1 MKTSVK
7 ILASLSAILALAAC
21 QQFKIDTQMT
31 PEKAAANIR
40 LVCDAVDA
48 YTFPAQNPGTETFNI
63 SSNTPWTI
71 TRSSGA
77 DWCSVTP
84 SSSASSSLIS
94 DVVISVKPNTDDT
107 DRSCTLTVKGDN
119 VNKVYTITVVQAR
132 NGKLYVTP
140 IPQDYAACG
149 GPLSFTF
156 LTNQP
161 WEVRSDVSWI
171 SFNRQNGEPDPEGRS
186 ITIIATA
193 EPSTVLER
201 VATITVTAG
210 DDEESF
216 DVSQLGT
223 LTVAELSD
231 AFPGAGGSQSFK
243 LRTDLPWSVECD
255 KTWLSFDK
263 ESGDGDGSTVTITA
277 TATAND
283 GAVRTATVTV
293 LAGDAKQEFE
303 VSQKGAAFE
312 IVAPESTALPR
323 LGGEMSIEVNSS
335 MSWEP
340 ETDVDGWSVEKVD
353 DTHFKVKASF
363 NNIFKPKTGKVAI
376 VSGTNRDELE
386 LSQDINFTFD
396 GNYEIL
402 DDGSVKLIGD
412 KASHIILKDAQRYG
426 IYDLELGAVNF
437 AASGNMWF
445 ENLVS
450 GDGWSAQLYNWCV
463 VGKTRLRAEGSV
475 SSGKSMNEAG
485 TNYMSKD
492 YSLSE
497 AEFNA
502 MTGYKMSVTANE
514 EDASLL
520 DMAFFY
526 NGEARPATPAKCQNP
541 FYGNEIG
548 GTTKVGFHSA
558 ATAET
563 WYIVKSFSVTVIE

>member
-201 VATITVTAG
+201 IATITVVAG

-231 AFPGAGGSQSFK
+231 AFPGAGGSQTFK
-243 LRTDLPWSVECD
+243 LRTDLPWRCD

-263 ESGDGDGSTVTITA
+263 ESGEGDGSSVTITA

-323 LGGEMSIEVNSS
+323 LGGEMTIEVNSS

-386 LSQDINFTFD
+386 LSQEINFKFE
-396 GNYEIL
+396 GNYEVQT
-402 DDGSVKLIGD
+402 DGSVKISSGAKTKVTTLDNFRYLKMELKFGD
-412 KASHIILKDAQRYG
+412 
-426 IYDLELGAVNF
+426 VNF
-437 AASGNMWF
+437 GEKGELWAAVKAGGCNIYNQLSLGGNLRIRQDG
-445 ENLVS
+445 NLPVS
-450 GDGWSAQLYNWCV
+450 GTSTYQNTTFHHPGRTERHDLLRILRGAQ
-463 VGKTRLRAEGSV
+463 
-475 SSGKSMNEAG
+475 
-485 TNYMSKD
+485 
-492 YSLSE
+492 
-497 AEFNA
+497 
-502 MTGYKMSVTANE
+502 
-514 EDASLL
+514 
-520 DMAFFY
+520 
-526 NGEARPATPAKCQNP
+526 
-541 FYGNEIG
+541 
-548 GTTKVGFHSA
+548 
-558 ATAET
+558 
-563 WYIVKSFSVTVIE
+563 